1 MVKQVKER
9 ALHLQLLKFSSSISV
24 SKEFYLII
32 QVFFKCGNEDKIIN
46 IVEPVLCQYNLT
58 FETPLACAQDAFLGE
73 YYRNCKLTSLNDSM
87 LCVYI
92 FCAKFSSPAGVITLL
107 LHSV

>member
-1 MVKQVKER
+1 MVKLVKER
-9 ALHLQLLKFSSSISV
+9 ALHFQLLKLSSSISDFQLLKFSSSISV

-32 QVFFKCGNEDKIIN
+32 QVFFKCGSEDKIIN
-46 IVEPVLCQYNLT
+46 IVEPVLCQYNMT

-73 YYRNCKLTSLNDSM
+73 YYRNCRLTSLNDSM

-92 FCAKFSSPAGVITLL
+92 FCA
-107 LHSV
+107 